1 MAQEELVDQEEQVE
15 AGVLGAPE
23 ELDLS
28 VPLDLLEEPVDR
40 VAPVAAAGPGV
51 LGALV
56 RQALLDL
63 PAARAEVAELEAAA
77 VRAVLEARAARE
89 ALAVLEGLA
98 PQVPPEELEAPGAQA
113 EAGAQAAWVRPV
125 PRAVQVVQAVREGRV
140 APEALAGP
148 AGLVV

>member
-40 VAPVAAAGPGV
+40 VAPVAVAGPGV

-98 PQVPPEELEAPGAQA
+98 PQDLLAGPEDLEVPEAAEVQEEP
-113 EAGAQAAWVRPV
+113 AGWVRPV

-140 APEALAGP
+140 VPEELE
-148 AGLVV
+148 V

>member
-89 ALAVLEGLA
+89 ALAVLEALA
-98 PQVPPEELEAPGAQA
+98 PPVPLDPQEELVDQVAQVDP
-113 EAGAQAAWVRPV
+113 AGRAAWVRPV
-125 PRAVQVVQAVREGRV
+125 PRVVQAVQAVREGRV
-140 APEALAGP
+140 VPEG
-148 AGLVV
+148 

>member
-40 VAPVAAAGPGV
+40 VAPVAVAGPGV

-77 VRAVLEARAARE
+77 VQAVLEARAARE
-89 ALAVLEGLA
+89 ALAVLEALA
-98 PQVPPEELEAPGAQA
+98 PQVPPEELEAPEAPA
-113 EAGAQAAWVRPV
+113 EAGGRAAWARPV
-125 PRAVQVVQAVREGRV
+125 PRAVQVVRAVREGRV
-140 APEALAGP
+140 
-148 AGLVV
+148 V

>member
-28 VPLDLLEEPVDR
+28 VPLDLLEVPEAR
-40 VAPVAAAGPGV
+40 GV
-51 LGALV
+51 LGTLV

-77 VRAVLEARAARE
+77 ARAALVER
-89 ALAVLEGLA
+89 
-98 PQVPPEELEAPGAQA
+98 
-113 EAGAQAAWVRPV
+113 AA
-125 PRAVQVVQAVREGRV
+125 RARRADTT
-140 APEALAGP
+140 
-148 AGLVV
+148 